1 MNRITVVLTVTIL
14 GVFFL
19 EDITKDVMD
28 EEDNILIDE
37 YNPSE
42 QGSGQDDDTE
52 HILHYEVEPH
62 NKLLYL

>member
-1 MNRITVVLTVTIL
+1 
-14 GVFFL
+14 
-19 EDITKDVMD
+19 MD

>member
-1 MNRITVVLTVTIL
+1 MNRITVVLTVIIL

-42 QGSGQDDDTE
+42 QGSG
-52 HILHYEVEPH
+52 
-62 NKLLYL
+62 